1 MADRSCQSPP
11 GVTGTPK
18 NTPKSIPGGPL
29 KPAST
34 GKDNKPNNGSYKKG
48 QQGRG

>member
-1 MADRSCQSPP
+1 MAKQTPP

-29 KPAST
+29 KPAML
-34 GKDNKPNNGSYKKG
+34 GKDFKPNNSSSKKG
-48 QQGRG
+48 QQSRG